1 MDVIT
6 IDRLKVYAYHGVF
19 EQEKK
24 DGQLF
29 FVSAKLY
36 LDVRKAARNDDLS
49 KTVNYDEAAHLIEK
63 IVKAESH
70 DLIETVAENVAMEL
84 LLAFPELQT
93 VSIRLSKPQA
103 PIELEFDDVA
113 VEIERSRHTAYLS
126 IGSNLG
132 NPFPCIITVRNTCA
146 CS

>member
-1 MDVIT
+1 MYVIT

-49 KTVNYDEAAHLIEK
+49 KTTDALVFSDVPGTGDDDGAFSVTECAA
-63 IVKAESH
+63 
-70 DLIETVAENVAMEL
+70 
-84 LLAFPELQT
+84 
-93 VSIRLSKPQA
+93 
-103 PIELEFDDVA
+103 
-113 VEIERSRHTAYLS
+113 
-126 IGSNLG
+126 IGDTL
-132 NPFPCIITVRNTCA
+132 
-146 CS
+146 

>member
-19 EQEKK
+19 EQEKR

-36 LDVRKAARNDDLS
+36 LDVRKAARNDDPS

-63 IVKAESH
+63 IVKA
-70 DLIETVAENVAMEL
+70 
-84 LLAFPELQT
+84 
-93 VSIRLSKPQA
+93 
-103 PIELEFDDVA
+103 
-113 VEIERSRHTAYLS
+113 
-126 IGSNLG
+126 
-132 NPFPCIITVRNTCA
+132 
-146 CS
+146 